1 MMHKKK
7 FPINTIIQGGC
18 LEVMPDLPD
27 RCVDLI
33 VIDPPYLLTSE
44 SWDQEEVVSEEL
56 SQELFR
62 IAKPSCSLYCWCS
75 IGGKIPSLIRW
86 FPVFSKLWSYQDLIT
101 WKKQR
106 GHGMRKGWLY
116 TREEIMWFV
125 KDNKQY
131 TWNKEF
137 QYGNEKRAFTLPNSI
152 SEYRRFSNIWTD
164 IKEINQAIAKNT
176 EVAMHP
182 SQKPQK
188 AIERIILA
196 HTKENDVVFD
206 CFVGSGTTCVA
217 AKRTGR
223 KYIGI
228 EISKKYCELSRN
240 RLKQT
245 SRETNLL

>member
-1 MMHKKK
+1 
-7 FPINTIIQGGC
+7 
-18 LEVMPDLPD
+18 
-27 RCVDLI
+27 
-33 VIDPPYLLTSE
+33 
-44 SWDQEEVVSEEL
+44 
-56 SQELFR
+56 
-62 IAKPSCSLYCWCS
+62 
-75 IGGKIPSLIRW
+75 
-86 FPVFSKLWSYQDLIT
+86 
-101 WKKQR
+101 
-106 GHGMRKGWLY
+106 MRKGWLY

-196 HTKENDVVFD
+196 HTKEGGIVFD

-217 AKRTGR
+217 AKKLNRQ
-223 KYIGI
+223 YIAGDSNERYVNI
-228 EISKKYCELSRN
+228 TKE
-240 RLKQT
+240 RLK
-245 SRETNLL
+245 EH